1 MVGMVVGTPQYM
13 PPEQARGERDKFDAR
28 TDIYALGG
36 ILYHMLTLEPPIS
49 GDDVGEVLQSVA
61 DGKVAPHIAALGP
74 RPMAPTRPLPHIPGG
89 KIPEPLAEVARKAM
103 AARQEDRYRTVKE
116 LQAAVHALQAG

>member
-1 MVGMVVGTPQYM
+1 M

-36 ILYHMLTLEPPIS
+36 LLYHMLTLEPPIT

-61 DGKVAPHIAALGP
+61 DGKVAPHVAAVEA
-74 RPMAPTRPLPHIPGG
+74 RRMAPTRPLPHIPGG
-89 KIPEPLAEVARKAM
+89 NIPKPLAEVARKAM
-103 AARQEDRYRTVKE
+103 AVRQGDRYRTVKD
-116 LQAAVHALQAG
+116 LQAAVRALQPG